1 MIRHFQKRAY
11 TWTLSGIVV
20 VLALGVFTL
29 TDAKKALGN
38 EQTFVVPA
46 EGTIKSPMDQ
56 TIGLQILNDLNTPV
70 QAAASG
76 KVIKAEYDTKTG
88 KGNQVILEHEGGYQT
103 IYSHLEKLE
112 VTAGATVTQG
122 QLIGLL
128 GSTGRS
134 TGPHLAFQV
143 LENGMP
149 VDPMKLL
156 ENSKTQQ

>member
-20 VLALGVFTL
+20 VLALGIFTL
-29 TDAKKALGN
+29 TDAKTVLGN
-38 EQTFVVPA
+38 EVTFSVPA
-46 EGTIKSPMDQ
+46 EGETRSAPDQ
-56 TIGLQILNDLNTPV
+56 ISLSIINNLNTPV
-70 QAAASG
+70 KAAAAG
-76 KVIKAEYDTKTG
+76 KVLKAEYDTKTG

-103 IYSHLEKLE
+103 VYSHLEKLE

-134 TGPHLAFQV
+134 TGPHLAFQI
-143 LENGMP
+143 LENGTP
-149 VDPMKLL
+149 VDPAKLL
-156 ENSKTQQ
+156 VDIEAKE